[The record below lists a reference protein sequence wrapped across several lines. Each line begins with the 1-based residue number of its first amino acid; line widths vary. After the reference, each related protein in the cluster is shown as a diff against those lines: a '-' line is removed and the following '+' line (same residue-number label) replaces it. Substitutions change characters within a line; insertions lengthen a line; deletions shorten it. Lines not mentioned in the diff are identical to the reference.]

1 MTFGK
6 KFRLLPPWLLALGWK
21 FLPKSIAVG
30 HAKYVLQ
37 KVLKHDFWAASGL
50 YSNGSRRL
58 VLKVY
63 RRQDLLGLP
72 MGWLGRS
79 LAEREISF
87 YHYLQDLPGVPRF
100 LGRIGPNGFVHAYIP
115 GQTLLECDESSIAD
129 DFFDRLV
136 DLIRSLHQRG
146 MSYVD
151 ANKRDNVIV
160 GHDGRPYLVD
170 FQISWRPNGRAST
183 RLSRR
188 ALLFMQRMDF
198 YHLYKHKSRLRPDL
212 MRPHEWQLRRHP
224 GLLLRLHRL
233 IGVPFRNFRR
243 TTLRRLNKVSS
254 V

>member
-6 KFRLLPPWLLALGWK
+6 NFRPLPAWLLALGWES
-21 FLPKSIAVG
+21 LPKSIAVG

-50 YSNGSRRL
+50 YRNGSRRL
-58 VLKVY
+58 VLKLY

-72 MGWLGRS
+72 MGWLGRC
-79 LAEREISF
+79 LAQREISF

-115 GQTLLECDESSIAD
+115 GQTLLECPKSRIAD
-129 DFFDRLV
+129 DFFDRLA

-160 GHDGRPYLVD
+160 GEDGRPHLID
-170 FQISWRPNGRAST
+170 FQICWRPKGRSVT
-183 RLSRR
+183 GLSRR
-188 ALLFMQRMDF
+188 FLLLMQRVDL
-198 YHLYKHKSRLRPDL
+198 YHVFKHKSRMRPEL
-212 MRPHEWQLRRHP
+212 MRPQEWQMVKKLSRFTRV
-224 GLLLRLHRL
+224 HRFL
-233 IGVPFRNFRR
+233 TAPFRDMRR
-243 TTLRRLNKVSS
+243 TTLRRLNKLDSA
-254 V
+254 